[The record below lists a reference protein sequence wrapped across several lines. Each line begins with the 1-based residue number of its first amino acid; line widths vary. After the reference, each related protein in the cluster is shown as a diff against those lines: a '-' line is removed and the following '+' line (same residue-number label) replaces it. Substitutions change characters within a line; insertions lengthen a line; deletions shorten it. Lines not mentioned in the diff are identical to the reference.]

1 MIIIL
6 IIIVYP
12 GYIDL
17 NCCNNLPTKKKCS
30 NNSNNNT
37 IFSFFFF
44 FLLRTGVSV
53 AFFPLKCETT

>member
-6 IIIVYP
+6 IIIAYP

-17 NCCNNLPTKKKCS
+17 HCCNNLPTKKKCS

-37 IFSFFFF
+37 IFSFFL